1 MAKKNMTCEES
12 MDRLEEI
19 VSLLENNEL
28 SLDKTIELFEEGLK
42 LTKECDAKLKVFE
55 DKVNQ
60 IIKENN
66 EDE

>member
-1 MAKKNMTCEES
+1 MAKKNMTFEES